1 MRNRDAD
8 KQQLVKQK
16 AIELLVKDGFEGFS
30 VNKLAKACGI
40 SVATIY
46 IYYKD
51 KDDLIVQVAI
61 EEATRLTN
69 EILADFNPELPFA
82 EGIRQQW
89 RSRTKQLLENPMSA
103 VFFEQLRSST
113 YQDKVHGSIVSQF
126 KDAMGKFMHNA
137 IERGEIDPLPLEVYW
152 SVAYAPMY
160 NLIRFHN
167 EGKSIAGR
175 NFKLTEEIMS
185 QTCELV
191 IKALKKTPA

>member
-16 AIELLVKDGFEGFS
+16 AIELLVNDGFEGFS
-30 VNKLAKACGI
+30 INKLAKACSI

-69 EILADFNPELPFA
+69 EILADFDPELPFA

-113 YQDKVHGSIVSQF
+113 YQDKVHSSIVSQF
-126 KDAMGKFMHNA
+126 KEAMGKFMHNA
-137 IERGEIDPLPLEVYW
+137 IKRGEIDALPLEVFW

-175 NFKLTEEIMS
+175 DFKLTDDILW

-191 IKALKKTPA
+191 IKALIKTPA